1 MIENRIVG
9 VFLSVLIVAK
19 CNVNKYLMLFQFSQ
33 PAVLIVAKC
42 NVNMLQNRKI
52 GVFLSY

>member
-42 NVNMLQNRKI
+42 NVN
-52 GVFLSY
+52 GFFDEVCD